1 MRDKGAEMKNLLFL
15 IRFALLGFIT
25 WLFIACSTVKQSV
38 TLNYDTEPRGA
49 LIMCN
54 GKIEAHS
61 PFTMSFSG
69 ERSHFKNSID
79 DKGDVAIPP
88 CKAIWASGYEDYF
101 PIKVKVPIPLRDN
114 IVLTAKLKRNKDKNY
129 NNDLIA
135 EQRWNKIKEY
145 LNQPGAT
152 SFNFKAVPKGA
163 NILCEK
169 TPSVLEQ
176 LQKALK
182 TGIFEIAKCKAVWIS
197 GYEQA
202 FKHKINLDSENLS
215 TLFSQTL
222 NRPNTKGYADDMRWA
237 LELEKKEILEMNE
250 RARTQAIQAQAAA
263 QERAAR
269 AAEAQAQT
277 MQMEAT
283 RRNLEAA
290 RRNLENS
297 ELNKALQNFENRQ
310 RTQDLHDI
318 SNSVR
323 SIDRT
328 LKGQP
333 HFGLGGLVQ

>member
-1 MRDKGAEMKNLLFL
+1 MKNLLFL
-15 IRFALLGFIT
+15 IRFALLGFAT
-25 WLFIACSTVKQSV
+25 WLFIACSTAKQSI

-49 LIMCN
+49 LIICN

-61 PFTMSFSG
+61 PLTISFSG
-69 ERSHFKNSID
+69 ERSQFKNSID
-79 DKGDVAIPP
+79 DKGDIAIPP

-101 PIKVKVPIPLRDN
+101 PVKVKVPIPPRDN

-135 EQRWNKIKEY
+135 EQRWNKIREY
-145 LNQPGAT
+145 LNRPGAT
-152 SFNFKAVPKGA
+152 SVNFKAVPKGA

-169 TPSVLEQ
+169 APSVLEQ

-269 AAEAQAQT
+269 AAEAQART
-277 MQMEAT
+277 MEMET
-283 RRNLEAA
+283 I

-297 ELNKALQNFENRQ
+297 ELNKALQSFESQQ

-328 LKGQP
+328 LKGRP